1 MVDEVGRGLG
11 HASGIAGGTD
21 GAAHNRRRRPG
32 DHVRTPHSA
41 LAQSRGRGY
50 RIRDSGETRARC
62 RLAWTAL
69 PVVLTERTES
79 LEMFLHHLLPRCLGG
94 TSTGVEARS
103 IVLGRFGG
111 HLEVR
116 TEDRDKL

>member
-1 MVDEVGRGLG
+1 M
-11 HASGIAGGTD
+11 
-21 GAAHNRRRRPG
+21 RRVLQEGQTARPITGEG
-32 DHVRTPHSA
+32 DQEIMSA
-41 LAQSRGRGY
+41 LPTARSRKAV
-50 RIRDSGETRARC
+50 GEDTVFEIAAK
-62 RLAWTAL
+62 LALGVGWHGL
-69 PVVLTERTES
+69 PFPVVLTERTES